1 MAATSIAFYIG
12 RLEDFV
18 IDANQVN
25 TTAGMWIDV
34 NSGYGGLHGALVNG
48 GMGVKPPVHFTRGS
62 GSSLFNG
69 GVFLWVLHIPGTT

>member
-18 IDANQVN
+18 IDANQVS
-25 TTAGMWIDV
+25 TTAGTWIDV

-48 GMGVKPPVHFTRGS
+48 GMGVKPPVCSPST
-62 GSSLFNG
+62 SLFNG
-69 GVFLWVLHIPGTT
+69 GVFLWVLHI